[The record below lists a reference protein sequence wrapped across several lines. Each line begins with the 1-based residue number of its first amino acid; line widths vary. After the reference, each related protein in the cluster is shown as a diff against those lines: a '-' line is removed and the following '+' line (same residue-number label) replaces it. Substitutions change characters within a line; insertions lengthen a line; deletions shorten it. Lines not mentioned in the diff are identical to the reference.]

1 MKNLNNNILITGAQ
15 GQVGK
20 DLIKLLKKKNFNL
33 ILLDKK
39 KIKDSYFYKID
50 LSNVK
55 NLETTLK
62 KINKKFTKIDAIVN
76 LAAVQVFTDF
86 EKRTFKEIESM
97 LSVNLTANILISKF
111 IFNKY
116 FKKQKSGKII
126 NISSIFGFSV
136 PNFENYKKN
145 DRKSSETYGASKA
158 AIIQLTKYFASYMSK
173 YNINV
178 NCISPGGIENRTLQT
193 KSFIKRYA
201 KKVPMNRMAK
211 VREITNLILYLLSPE
226 SNYINGQ
233 NIVIDGGYT
242 IK

>member
-211 VREITNLILYLLSPE
+211 VREVTNLILYLLSPE

>member
-1 MKNLNNNILITGAQ
+1 
-15 GQVGK
+15 
-20 DLIKLLKKKNFNL
+20 
-33 ILLDKK
+33 
-39 KIKDSYFYKID
+39 
-50 LSNVK
+50 
-55 NLETTLK
+55 
-62 KINKKFTKIDAIVN
+62 
-76 LAAVQVFTDF
+76 
-86 EKRTFKEIESM
+86 M

>member
-1 MKNLNNNILITGAQ
+1 M
-15 GQVGK
+15 
-20 DLIKLLKKKNFNL
+20 
-33 ILLDKK
+33 LDKK